1 MPATAIALTHLHV
14 LELGAGVASAY
25 VCKLLAEQGCDV
37 VKVEPQQGDALRRH
51 HPEAGMIDDS
61 SGYFAALN
69 VGKRSC
75 TVDSDNLEQLIC
87 WADIVVHDL
96 SPLMATEKGIDAIRL
111 LNLKPELVVL
121 AITAFGSDGP
131 EAEFLATDLI
141 LGAAGGWSMLCP
153 ATSSDPALPPL
164 KVYGDQCYLMASI
177 SAAAVALATARNAAN
192 TGEGEFI
199 DFSVQAYVAS
209 VLEAALPT
217 YTYKQEVATRCHER
231 RLVPWK
237 IFHAIDGPVF
247 IVCIEQD
254 QWARLLE
261 FMGNP
266 DWSLLDVFVDQTS
279 RAENQ
284 DMVHMFVQ
292 EFVGTWHAMDFYH
305 EAQKHRVCV
314 APVLSV
320 SALGDTPH
328 LLERD
333 FFKDVQGTKYL
344 AAATLRNSGRAGNS
358 LAAPQIGAHTQEVLD
373 EARATLVDGAT
384 SSSHSKSSQSH
395 LDSGKKPLDGIR
407 VLDMTWAWAGP
418 FCTMNLAHM
427 GADVI
432 RLESEVRPDLYR
444 RLSIFP
450 ADMDEGI
457 NRSGMFNQWN
467 QGKSSIGVDLSKPA
481 GIELVKSLVAES
493 DVLVQNF
500 ATGVMERLGLSYDV
514 LAAINPRLI
523 MASVSGYGQVGPW
536 KEYIGYGPAMPPLTG
551 LSAATGYVDGAAQ
564 EIGLSMPDPTAGITA
579 AWEIVAA
586 ITRRDQSGRGDH
598 LDVSLWEATAV
609 LNMEAW
615 MQYALTGTE
624 PKRQGNGSQTMCPHG
639 IFPCRS
645 NNDEESWIAIA
656 CESDDLWQKLAPC
669 ISDEL
674 LTDQRFTGF
683 KARKQNEQVL
693 NETLSVWTATQ
704 DRYALAN
711 HLQSVGIAAY
721 AVMTTKDIVDNR
733 QLGAR
738 GFIERLDHPEV
749 GRRAHTGIPWRFRHR
764 KNGVQKPA
772 PCLGADTVSCLRTL
786 LAMDDAQIERLI
798 EDGVV
803 SVGDREGI
811 KQQLG
816 PTTGSE

>member
-1 MPATAIALTHLHV
+1 MTVNTNVLTHLHV
-14 LELGAGVASAY
+14 LELGTGVASAY
-25 VCKLLAEQGCDV
+25 VCKLLAEQGCNV
-37 VKVEPQQGDALRRH
+37 VKVEPRQGDTLRRH
-51 HPEAGMIDDS
+51 HPAAGMVDGS

-75 TVDSDNLEQLIC
+75 TVDSDNLEQLIF
-87 WADIVVHDL
+87 WADVIVHDL
-96 SPLMATEKGIDAIRL
+96 SPLTAAEKGIDATHL
-111 LNLKPELVVL
+111 SSLKPELVVL
-121 AITAFGSDGP
+121 AITAFGSSGP

-141 LGAAGGWSMLCP
+141 MGAAGGWSMLCP

-164 KVYGDQCYLMASI
+164 KVYGDQCYLMAAI
-177 SAAAVALATARNAAN
+177 SAAAVALATARNAGR
-192 TGEGEFI
+192 TGMGEFI

-209 VLEAALPT
+209 VLESALPT
-217 YTYKQEVATRCHER
+217 YTYKQEVATRRHER
-231 RLVPWK
+231 RLIPWK
-237 IFHAIDGPVF
+237 IFDAIDGPVF
-247 IVCIEQD
+247 IVCVEQD
-254 QWARLLE
+254 QWERLLE

-266 DWSLLDVFVDQTS
+266 DWASLEVFVDQAS

-314 APVLSV
+314 APVMSV
-320 SALGDTPH
+320 SALEGTQH
-328 LLERD
+328 LRERN
-333 FFKDVQGTKYL
+333 FFNDVQGTKYL
-344 AAATLRNSGRAGNS
+344 AAATLRNSGRASHS
-358 LAAPQIGAHTQEVLD
+358 LAAPKIGAHTREVMN
-373 EARATLVDGAT
+373 EVRANPLDGAT
-384 SSSHSKSSQSH
+384 SSSPSRSRRSYLNSLQ
-395 LDSGKKPLDGIR
+395 KPLDGLR

-444 RLSIFP
+444 RLPIFP
-450 ADMDEGI
+450 KDMEEGI

-467 QGKSSIGVDLSKPA
+467 QGKRSIGVDLSKPA

-500 ATGVMERLGLSYDV
+500 ATGVMERLGLSYNV

-551 LSAATGYVDGAAQ
+551 LSAATGYVGGEAQ

-586 ITRRDQSGRGDH
+586 ITRRDQSGKGDH

-639 IFPCRS
+639 IFPCLS

-656 CESDDLWQKLAPC
+656 CESDAHWQKLAPC
-669 ISDEL
+669 LSDQL
-674 LTDQRFTGF
+674 LADQRFTSF
-683 KARKQNEQVL
+683 KARKQNEHQL
-693 NETLSVWTATQ
+693 NKAISVWTATQ
-704 DRYALAN
+704 DRSALAN
-711 HLQSVGIAAY
+711 HLQSIGIAAY
-721 AVMTTKDIVDNR
+721 AVMTTKDIVANR

-749 GRRAHTGIPWRFRHR
+749 GRRVHTGIPWRFRDR

-772 PCLGADTVSCLRTL
+772 PCLGADTVTCLRTL
-786 LAMDDAQIERLI
+786 LAMDDVQIERMI
-798 EDGVV
+798 KDGVV
-803 SVGDREGI
+803 SAGGREII
-811 KQQLG
+811 K
-816 PTTGSE
+816 

>member
-1 MPATAIALTHLHV
+1 MTAKAIALTHLHV
-14 LELGAGVASAY
+14 LELGTGVASAY
-25 VCKLLAEQGCDV
+25 VCKLLAEQGCNV
-37 VKVEPQQGDALRRH
+37 VKVEPQQGDALRRY
-51 HPEAGMIDDS
+51 HPKAGMVDGS

-75 TVDSDNLEQLIC
+75 TVEPDNFEQLIL

-96 SPLMATEKGIDAIRL
+96 SPLMAAEKGIDATHL
-111 LNLKPELVVL
+111 SSLKPELVVL
-121 AITAFGSDGP
+121 AITAFGSSGP

-164 KVYGDQCYLMASI
+164 KVYGDQCYLMAAI
-177 SAAAVALATARNAAN
+177 SAAAVALATARDAGQ
-192 TGEGEFI
+192 TGTGEFI

-209 VLEAALPT
+209 VLESALPT
-217 YTYKQEVATRCHER
+217 YTYKQEVATRRHER
-231 RLVPWK
+231 RLIPWK
-237 IFHAIDGPVF
+237 IFDAIDGPVF
-247 IVCIEQD
+247 IVCVEQD
-254 QWARLLE
+254 QWERLLD

-266 DWSLLDVFVDQTS
+266 DWSSLEVFVDQTS

-305 EAQKHRVCV
+305 AAQKHRVCV
-314 APVLSV
+314 APVMSV
-320 SALGDTPH
+320 SALEGTQH

-333 FFKDVQGTKYL
+333 FFNDVQGTKYL
-344 AAATLRNSGRAGNS
+344 AAATLRNSGRAGNP
-358 LAAPQIGAHTQEVLD
+358 LAAPQIGAHTQEVLE
-373 EARATLVDGAT
+373 EARAIQLAT
-384 SSSHSKSSQSH
+384 ARSSRPSQSRQSH
-395 LDSGKKPLDGIR
+395 LDNSKKPLNGIR

-444 RLSIFP
+444 RLAIFP
-450 ADMDEGI
+450 TDMDEGI

-467 QGKSSIGVDLSKPA
+467 QDKSSIGVDLSKPA
-481 GIELVKSLVAES
+481 GIELVKSLVAEC

-586 ITRRDQSGRGDH
+586 ITRRDQSGMGDH

-639 IFPCRS
+639 IFPCLS
-645 NNDEESWIAIA
+645 NDDEESWIAIA
-656 CESDDLWQKLAPC
+656 CQSDAQWQKLAPC
-669 ISDEL
+669 LSEDL
-674 LTDQRFTGF
+674 LADQRFTAF
-683 KARKQNEQVL
+683 KTRKQNEHLL
-693 NETLSVWTATQ
+693 NEAISVWTATQ
-704 DRYALAN
+704 DRSALAY
-711 HLQSVGIAAY
+711 HLQSIGIAAY

-738 GFIERLDHPEV
+738 SFIERLDHPEV

-786 LAMDDAQIERLI
+786 LAMDDVQIERLI
-798 EDGVV
+798 KDGVV
-803 SVGDREGI
+803 SAGSREGF
-811 KQQLG
+811 K
-816 PTTGSE
+816 

>member
-1 MPATAIALTHLHV
+1 MTAKAIALTHLHV
-14 LELGAGVASAY
+14 LELGTGVASAY
-25 VCKLLAEQGCDV
+25 VCKLLAEQGCNV
-37 VKVEPQQGDALRRH
+37 VKVEPQQGDALRRYY
-51 HPEAGMIDDS
+51 PKAGMVDGS

-75 TVDSDNLEQLIC
+75 TVEPDNFEQLIL

-96 SPLMATEKGIDAIRL
+96 SPLMAAEKGIDATHL
-111 LNLKPELVVL
+111 SSLKPELVVL
-121 AITAFGSDGP
+121 AITAFGSSGP

-164 KVYGDQCYLMASI
+164 KVYGDQCYLMAAI
-177 SAAAVALATARNAAN
+177 SAAAVALATARNAGQ
-192 TGEGEFI
+192 TGTGEFI

-209 VLEAALPT
+209 VLESALPT
-217 YTYKQEVATRCHER
+217 YTYKQEVATRRHER
-231 RLVPWK
+231 RLIPWK
-237 IFHAIDGPVF
+237 IFDAIDGPVF
-247 IVCIEQD
+247 IVCVEQD
-254 QWARLLE
+254 QWERLLD

-266 DWSLLDVFVDQTS
+266 DWSSLEVFVDQTS

-305 EAQKHRVCV
+305 AAQKHRVCV
-314 APVLSV
+314 APVMSV
-320 SALGDTPH
+320 SALEGTQH

-333 FFKDVQGTKYL
+333 FFNDVQGTKYL
-344 AAATLRNSGRAGNS
+344 AAATLRNSGRAGNP
-358 LAAPQIGAHTQEVLD
+358 LAAPQIGAHTREVLE
-373 EARATLVDGAT
+373 EARAIQLASARSSRT
-384 SSSHSKSSQSH
+384 SQSRQSH
-395 LDSGKKPLDGIR
+395 LDNSQKPLDGIR

-444 RLSIFP
+444 RLSVFP
-450 ADMDEGI
+450 TDMDEGI

-467 QGKSSIGVDLSKPA
+467 QDKSSIGVDLSKPA
-481 GIELVKSLVAES
+481 GIELVKALVAES

-586 ITRRDQSGRGDH
+586 ITRRDQTGMGDH

-615 MQYALTGTE
+615 MQYALTGNE

-639 IFPCRS
+639 IFPCLS

-656 CESDDLWQKLAPC
+656 CQSDAQWQKLAPC
-669 ISDEL
+669 LSDDL
-674 LTDQRFTGF
+674 LADQRFTAF
-683 KARKQNEQVL
+683 KTRKQNEHLL
-693 NETLSVWTATQ
+693 NEAISVWTATQ
-704 DRYALAN
+704 DRSALAN
-711 HLQSVGIAAY
+711 HLQSIGIAAY

-786 LAMDDAQIERLI
+786 LEMDDGQIERLI
-798 EDGVV
+798 KDGVV
-803 SVGDREGI
+803 TAGGREGF
-811 KQQLG
+811 K
-816 PTTGSE
+816 